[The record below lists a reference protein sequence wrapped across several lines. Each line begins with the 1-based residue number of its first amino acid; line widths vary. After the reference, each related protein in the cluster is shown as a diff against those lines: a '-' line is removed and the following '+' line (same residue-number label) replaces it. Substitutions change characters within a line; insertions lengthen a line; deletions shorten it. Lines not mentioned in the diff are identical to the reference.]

1 MTLFENNWTSIRLVA
16 KSDVFV
22 LTSPPPLR
30 FTLLP
35 LVQMMNESLDYEDEQ
50 LMEEDKEG
58 AAMEQ
63 KMVAVQGQDG
73 QQYVVL
79 EVIQL
84 QVRDQPDITCTHFI
98 DIPRGVVWLGW
109 LTYSHR
115 KRAKVQITC

>member
-1 MTLFENNWTSIRLVA
+1 
-16 KSDVFV
+16 
-22 LTSPPPLR
+22 
-30 FTLLP
+30 
-35 LVQMMNESLDYEDEQ
+35 MNESLDYEDEQ

-84 QVRDQPDITCTHFI
+84 QVRDQPDITYTHFI
-98 DIPRGVVWLGW
+98 DIPRGVVWLGLRTCCW
-109 LTYSHR
+109 LTYPHR